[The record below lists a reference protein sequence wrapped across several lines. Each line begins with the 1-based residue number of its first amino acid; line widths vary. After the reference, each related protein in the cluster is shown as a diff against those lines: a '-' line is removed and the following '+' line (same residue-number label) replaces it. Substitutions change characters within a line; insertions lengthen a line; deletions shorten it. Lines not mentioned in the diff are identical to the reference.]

1 MKYLIILV
9 FGLILLSKMDLNNN
23 QIIDSKDVYQ
33 TKIMLDYYKI
43 TPELKNDIYFTK
55 YFDFNSDLRFN
66 INDLRLIQ
74 KYESSHIL

>member
-1 MKYLIILV
+1 MKYLFILLL
-9 FGLILLSKMDLNNN
+9 GLILLSKMDINRN
-23 QIIDSKDVYQ
+23 QVIDSMEVYQ

-43 TPELKNDIYFTK
+43 TPELKNDIYFIK

-66 INDLRLIQ
+66 INDLRLIE